1 VLNGIE
7 ADASQFPCRLI
18 AKETRDEAMGRL
30 MKSNGDNYWDHP
42 IDAK

>member
-30 MKSNGDNYWDHP
+30 MKSNGDITQ